1 MEDEMSDVNPQRGI
15 DDEDPAT
22 LVDQEAGL
30 PEDHDHRPLEV
41 AEGDWAESDPQ
52 LDAPDGETD

>member
-1 MEDEMSDVNPQRGI
+1 MSDVNPQRGI